1 MQGPLMAF
9 NSARRLASPRL
20 QSSVP
25 LRFDGLCPCAGA
37 QRADSGS
44 CTVDPNGGAPLS
56 DARVVH
62 ALVVRAE
69 PSPLWH
75 SDAKRRLIFV
85 DGALVQEISVA
96 VCFQRQGRVSL
107 TKPAHSQVQLRPNLA
122 VCYCLVCLWSF
133 SCPLF
138 E

>member
-1 MQGPLMAF
+1 MPQGPLMAF
-9 NSARRLASPRL
+9 NSARRSLASPRL

-85 DGALVQEISVA
+85 DGALVQEIRWPSV
-96 VCFQRQGRVSL
+96 FKG
-107 TKPAHSQVQLRPNLA
+107 KGGFH
-122 VCYCLVCLWSF
+122 
-133 SCPLF
+133 
-138 E
+138 